1 MSNKKTNIKQ
11 KKAIRPGRTRRRLLR
26 VSLSLFGIL
35 VIFQVILFYFSD
47 PFIRQLLQRQ
57 LMEQSGGIYKIKFE
71 KIHINLAGR
80 GFKVK
85 DLTIRPNRAFRDK
98 IKSDTINTYYHIHF
112 PELKVGGIGLLKLY
126 YSRVLDIANVEIR
139 EPKIDFLGT
148 THFSN
153 GGNRHNKVYND
164 IYPFLRKYVKSLTI
178 ETLKFS
184 NGSMILDNSQYG
196 KTALSTAGDIFITL
210 NGFCIDSTF
219 SRENHRLL
227 FADHIDLDIEDY
239 RLKLSD
245 GVHVLEA
252 EEVKVSTSESLITG
266 KKLWLLPSMA
276 PDSIK
281 NDKNEEFYDIYIPEM
296 EIRGADIYE
305 AYFEKIFNMEEVSL
319 EKPEIRFITRK
330 KFTDIDSDSVSRNL
344 YSLSSAYLDR
354 ISVDSF
360 KIKEGKF
367 VITQRIDQRKPHILA
382 NDISV
387 AIGKFLVDST
397 SSRDADKIFYA
408 DDLDVNIGNYTMELA
423 DSIHLLTA
431 EKVEFSTLDKTA
443 IAASVSL
450 KPIPGKQALARQQGQ
465 ELYNISVPQLDLQ
478 GVEFRKVYN
487 RRELEFSRLLVANPI
502 VKLSDYSR
510 RKPGN
515 SYMDEASLYRLIK
528 NYIKSV
534 NVKQIELSD
543 GSLEYA
549 HYKGAKKDT
558 LRAGKI
564 AFTLDN
570 FKLDSVGQYT
580 SNRIF
585 FADNITFT
593 LDNYLMKLSDDL
605 HVLKARKIGISTD
618 RSRIYAHGIKLF
630 PIPVRNIDVFLRRS
644 NKSVLYNI
652 DIPSLVINGADIRKA
667 YFRRLLNINTITIDR
682 PSVELNRYSYMA
694 RQRRNATFKKDDLYA
709 LFEDYLKSVNITKM
723 RLNNGFFNVV
733 TNTSKDANTLSQN
746 NVSIEATN
754 FILDSRSSQNKDRIF
769 YSDDIEVKL
778 NNYLINL
785 PDSVHVL
792 KTREVGISTAK
803 SEIYLKSSR
812 LYPKSNRLDTVDLP
826 AFYNV
831 AVPDIVMQGVDI
843 NKLYYRNMLEINDI
857 ELSKPTFEIINQ
869 VDIKGKNKFIT
880 RTHQA
885 RMPALLKG
893 VKIKD
898 VKLTDG
904 KMVLGNLL
912 GNKKQIFST
921 TGFSMKLDD
930 FLLDSVILNN
940 NKKILFADD
949 IDVDMTDY
957 EIRLPDS
964 IHNITAKNIHISSGK
979 KLLSAENFM
988 LKPRKNRNYNKLLRN
1003 QKNKL
1008 LFDITFPS
1016 VELTGIDLERA
1027 YLQKNYTV
1035 KNAFIQNPD
1044 VSLISYKEPVREEK
1058 RIDPKDILDQLISK
1072 NLKFLNVQRL
1082 DFSNATFSLKKV
1094 NDPNSKDMVL
1104 ERISGKVKNFNLN
1117 RKSRKIDSRLF
1128 YADDI
1133 DLRIKDYTYLLPDSL
1148 YAIKADEIGVS
1159 LAKSGI
1165 FLDSVRLIP
1174 KYGKYQFANRLGHEK
1189 DRVEFNARSIEFNNF
1204 NFEDYLLLGKVK
1216 AQVVN
1221 VNDFRA
1227 RNFRDKRLPF
1237 PESQMP
1243 VMPQQWIRDF
1253 GHYLKLD
1260 LVKLK
1265 NGYVSYEEFTEDGQR
1280 PGKIEFTHLNAEIR
1294 NITNSPQAWK
1304 RNNVLTINAQARLMG
1319 KGKIEAYFKG
1329 NISNIQNK
1337 FSLSGTIDKMDLRNI
1352 NPMLENVANVSVK
1365 SGQNDRLD
1373 FSFDGNNN
1381 FSVGKM
1387 HFRYNDLKITVMKK
1401 KTGDKGG
1408 FASFLANTFVINNKN
1423 PNGKNM
1429 RVGEIYFER
1438 DKQKSIF
1445 NFLWKSLLS
1454 GIKPSLGINEKN
1466 KKDKDEKAS
1475 IH

>member
-11 KKAIRPGRTRRRLLR
+11 KKVKKPGRNRRRLLR
-26 VSLSLFGIL
+26 VSLSIFGVL

-47 PFIRQLLQRQ
+47 PFIRQILQRQ
-57 LMEQSGGIYKIKFE
+57 LIEESGGLYKIQFE
-71 KIHINLAGR
+71 KVHINLAGR
-80 GFKVK
+80 GFKIK
-85 DLTIRPNRAFRDK
+85 DLTIRPNEVFSDK
-98 IKSDTINTYYHIHF
+98 IKSDTLNTYYDLHF
-112 PELKVGGIGLLKLY
+112 PEFKVGGIGLLKLY
-126 YSRVLDIANVEIR
+126 YSRVLEIANVEIL
-139 EPKIDFLGT
+139 EPKVDFLGASN
-148 THFSN
+148 FSN
-153 GGNRHNKVYND
+153 GDNRHNKVYND
-164 IYPFLRKYVKSLTI
+164 VYPFLRKYIKALSI
-178 ETLKFS
+178 KTLKFS
-184 NGSMILDNSQYG
+184 NGSMILNNSQFG

-210 NGFCIDSTF
+210 NGFRIDSTF
-219 SRENHRLL
+219 SKDRHRLL

-252 EEVKVSTSESLITG
+252 EEVHVSTSSSSITG

-281 NDKNEEFYDIYIPEM
+281 NDEKEEFYDIYIPKM
-296 EIRGADIYE
+296 QISGADIYK
-305 AYFEKIFNMEEVSL
+305 AYFDKVFNIAQVNLEE
-319 EKPEIRFITRK
+319 PEIRFITRK
-330 KFTDIDSDSVSRNL
+330 KFTDIEADSVSRNL

-360 KIKEGKF
+360 KIEEGKF
-367 VITQRIDQRKPHILA
+367 AITQRINQHHPHILA
-382 NDISV
+382 NKISV
-387 AIGKFLVDST
+387 AIGQFLVDSA
-397 SSRDADKIFYA
+397 SSRNEQKIFYA
-408 DDLDVNIGNYTMELA
+408 DNLNVDIGKYTMELA
-423 DSIHLLTA
+423 DSIHVLTA

-443 IAASVSL
+443 IATTVSL
-450 KPIPGKQALARQQGQ
+450 RPLPEKEALAKRKGE
-465 ELYNISVPQLDLQ
+465 ELYDISVPQLNLE
-478 GVEFRKVYN
+478 GVEFQRVYN
-487 RRELEFSRLLVANPI
+487 HRELEFLKLLVENPT

-510 RKPGN
+510 PATGSN
-515 SYMDEASLYRLIK
+515 QMDEASLYRLIK
-528 NYIKSV
+528 NYIRSV
-534 NVKQIELSD
+534 NGNEIHLSD

-585 FADNITFT
+585 FADNITFR
-593 LDNYLMKLSDDL
+593 LDDYLMKLSDDL
-605 HVLKARKIGISTD
+605 HILKARKVGISTD
-618 RSRIYAHGIKLF
+618 RSQIYANGIKLF
-630 PIPVRNIDVFLRRS
+630 PIPVRNIDAFLRRS

-652 DIPSLVINGADIRKA
+652 NIPSLVINGADIRKA
-667 YFRRLLNINTITIDR
+667 YFQRVLNIRNIAIDK
-682 PSVELNRYSYMA
+682 PNVELNRYAHMA
-694 RQRRNATFKKDDLYA
+694 RQKRSSNFKKDDLYA
-709 LFEDYLKSVNITKM
+709 LFEGYLRSINITKM

-754 FILDSRSSQNKDRIF
+754 FILNSRSSLDKDRIF
-769 YSDDIEVKL
+769 YSDDIDVKL

-831 AVPDIVMQGVDI
+831 SVPTIIMQGVDI
-843 NKLYYRNMLEINDI
+843 NKLYYRNLLEINDI
-857 ELSKPTFEIINQ
+857 ELNKPTFEIINQ
-869 VDIKGKNKFIT
+869 VEIKGKNKFIT
-880 RTHQA
+880 RTRQA
-885 RMPALLKG
+885 KMPAVLKG

-898 VKLTDG
+898 VRLTNA
-904 KMVLGNLL
+904 KMTLGNLV

-921 TGFSMKLDD
+921 TGFSMKLED
-930 FLLDSVILNN
+930 FLLDSVLLNN
-940 NKKILFADD
+940 SKKILYADD
-949 IDVDMTDY
+949 IEVDMANY
-957 EIRLPDS
+957 KMRLPDS

-979 KLLSAENFM
+979 KLLSAEDFI
-988 LKPRKNRNYNKLLRN
+988 LKPRKNRNYSQLLKN

-1016 VELTGIDLERA
+1016 IELTGVDLERA

-1035 KNAFIQNPD
+1035 KNAFIKNPN
-1044 VSLISYKEPVREEK
+1044 VSLISYKEPVKEEK

-1082 DFSNATFSLKKV
+1082 DFSNATFSLKKM
-1094 NDPNSKDMVL
+1094 NDPESKDMVL

-1117 RKSRKIDSRLF
+1117 QKSRRIDSRLF

-1133 DLRIKDYTYLLPDSL
+1133 DLKIKNYTYLLPDSL

-1159 LAKSGI
+1159 LAKSRI
-1165 FLDSVRLIP
+1165 YMDSVRLIP
-1174 KYGKYQFANRLGHEK
+1174 KYGKYQFANQLGFEK
-1189 DRVEFNARSIEFNNF
+1189 DRVEFNARLIEFKNF
-1204 NFEDYLLLGKVK
+1204 NFEDYILKGKVK
-1216 AQVVN
+1216 SGLVN

-1227 RNFRDKRLPF
+1227 KNFRDKRLPF

-1243 VMPQQWIRDF
+1243 PMPQQWIRDF
-1253 GHYLKLD
+1253 DHYLKLD

-1265 NGYVSYEEFTEDGQR
+1265 NGYVSYEEFTEDGQK
-1280 PGKIEFTHLNAEIR
+1280 PGKIEFTSLNAEIR

-1304 RNNVLTINAQARLMG
+1304 RNDLLTIDARAKLMG
-1319 KGKIEAYFKG
+1319 KGKIQAYF
-1329 NISNIQNK
+1329 NANLSNKQNK
-1337 FSLSGTIDKMDLRNI
+1337 FTLSGTIDQMNLREI

-1381 FSVGKM
+1381 FSVGEM
-1387 HFRYNDLKITVMKK
+1387 RFRYSDLKITVMKK

-1423 PNGKNM
+1423 PNGKNL

-1438 DKQKSIF
+1438 DKQKSLF
-1445 NFLWKSLLS
+1445 NFLWKSMLS

-1475 IH
+1475 IR